1 LCLCYFVIN
10 IDDTKEITEN
20 ARVVLAK
27 PDIEIQ
33 QLSFLGFEQG
43 EIVEVGA
50 L

>member
-1 LCLCYFVIN
+1 VVFFSFKSKKIS
-10 IDDTKEITEN
+10 DH
-20 ARVVLAK
+20 ARVVMEK